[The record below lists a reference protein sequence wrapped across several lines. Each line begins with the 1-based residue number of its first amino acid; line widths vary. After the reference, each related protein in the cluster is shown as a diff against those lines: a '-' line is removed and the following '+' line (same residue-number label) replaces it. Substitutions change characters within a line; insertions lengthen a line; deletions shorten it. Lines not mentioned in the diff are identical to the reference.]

1 MTDERNLDTSHLP
14 IAVSA
19 NDVDYQLAYAAHS
32 NSCHRPDVW
41 AKHAQESYVRDMLRA
56 YQLLSDTAQCA
67 EQTALIPN
75 LLERFKAGYLERKVR
90 YLSAESRTASSMV
103 TGPANFNV
111 ERNRKRMAV
120 ADRRGEELQAYIEVS
135 EKRMVKA
142 IRGAATDEVRNET
155 EYKRLQEATV
165 YALEMVKRIEAGEP
179 YARDGFTTN
188 LKNKLVRAANKGFRN
203 EVKTVLQWLKDHEQ
217 EYVKAPIFAPHN
229 AVWGCLTREPYDN
242 NELSQNQ
249 GASHEPQTSTSAGDV
264 TLTVNEVR
272 NGIELRFA
280 DKPCQAIL
288 EQLHDP
294 KSGFRFSFKQKLWYA
309 RKTEQTLALAQ
320 SIVQQCSNTGS

>member
-1 MTDERNLDTSHLP
+1 MNDNGTLDTSHLP
-14 IAVSA
+14 IPVSA
-19 NDVDYQLAYAAHS
+19 DDVSYQLAYAAHS

-56 YQLLSDTAQCA
+56 YQLLSDTAQCE
-67 EQTALIPN
+67 EQKALIPD
-75 LLERFKAGYLERKVR
+75 LLERFKAGYLERKMR

-103 TGPANFNV
+103 TGPANFNI

-120 ADRRGEELQAYIEVS
+120 ADRRGEELQVYIEVS

-142 IRGAATDEVRNET
+142 IRGAATDEVRNEA
-155 EYKRLQEATV
+155 EHKRLHEATV

-188 LKNKLVRAANKGFRN
+188 LKSKLVRSANKGFRK
-203 EVKTVLQWLKDHEQ
+203 EVKTVLLWLKDHEQ

-229 AVWGCLTREPYDN
+229 AVWGFLSSESHAANT
-242 NELSQNQ
+242 LSQTRD
-249 GASHEPQTSTSAGDV
+249 ASTEVQNSTSAGDV
-264 TLTVNEVR
+264 TLTVNEAR
-272 NGIELRFA
+272 NGVELRFA
-280 DKPCQAIL
+280 NKPCQKIL
-288 EQLHDP
+288 SQLQDSS
-294 KSGFRFSFKQKLWYA
+294 SGFRFSFRQKVWYA

-320 SIVQQCSNTGS
+320 SIVLQCESSSV